1 MSPKDEIHFS
11 GSSRGPERCSVSDN
25 CFVPI
30 RKRSGHRRGAVACV
44 LLAGFLSAIGFAGD
58 ITVPAPPKK
67 AQAAETPFSLRQGY
81 MIVVEGR
88 VADLDRLNLVIDTGT
103 NPSMIDKSIS
113 DKLSLKGSQ
122 RGLSLF
128 NKDLASETVML
139 PDLELG
145 PLHRV
150 NLAVMVADFSKIGK
164 ELGIRVDG
172 VIGLD
177 VLGASSFTLDYQ
189 KNRIL
194 FHASHERHSTSFAAG
209 PQFITVNL
217 KTGGKD
223 LRMLLDTGTP
233 QLILFNDS
241 LRNLD
246 YDWLAA
252 TGTGQNI
259 SGTVAY
265 GTIILPSA
273 KLGSEDFGP
282 QRASVVASQKSAE
295 TSYDGLIGVAFLR
308 PKQLSFDFDR
318 QILGW
323 SN

>member
-1 MSPKDEIHFS
+1 MSKNEVNLS
-11 GSSRGPERCSVSDN
+11 GSSRGTESRSVFEN
-25 CFVPI
+25 CFARI
-30 RKRSGHRRGAVACV
+30 RKRSGHRRGAVASV
-44 LLAGFLSAIGFAGD
+44 LLAGFLSAMCLAGD

-67 AQAAETPFSLRQGY
+67 EQAAEIPFSLRQGY
-81 MIVVEGR
+81 MIVVKGR
-88 VADLDRLNLVIDTGT
+88 VADLDGLNLLLDTGT
-103 NPSMIDKSIS
+103 SPSMVDKSVS
-113 DKLSLKGSQ
+113 DKLNLKGIQ
-122 RGLSLF
+122 RGISLF

-139 PDLELG
+139 PALELG
-145 PLHRV
+145 PLHRA
-150 NLAVMVADFSKIGK
+150 NLPVMVADFSKIGK
-164 ELGIRVDG
+164 GLGIRVDG

-177 VLGASSFTLDYQ
+177 VLGATSFTIDYQ

-194 FHASHERHSTSFAAG
+194 FHASQQRHSASFAAG
-209 PQFITVNL
+209 PQLITVNL

-233 QLILFNDS
+233 QLILFSDS

-246 YDWLAA
+246 YDWSAA
-252 TGTGQNI
+252 TGSGQNI

-265 GTIILPSA
+265 GTIILPGA
-273 KLGSEDFGP
+273 KLGGEDVGP
-282 QRASVVASQKSAE
+282 QRVSVVASQKN
-295 TSYDGLIGVAFLR
+295 TGTNCDGLIGVAFLH

>member
-1 MSPKDEIHFS
+1 M
-11 GSSRGPERCSVSDN
+11 C
-25 CFVPI
+25 
-30 RKRSGHRRGAVACV
+30 
-44 LLAGFLSAIGFAGD
+44 LAGD
-58 ITVPAPPKK
+58 ITVPASPKK
-67 AQAAETPFSLRQGY
+67 AQAAEIPFSLRQGY

-88 VADLDRLNLVIDTGT
+88 VADLDRVNLVIDTGT

-113 DKLSLKGSQ
+113 DKLNLKGIQ

-128 NKDLASETVML
+128 NKDLSSETVML
-139 PDLELG
+139 PDLALG
-145 PLHRV
+145 PLRRV
-150 NLAVMVADFSKIGK
+150 NLPVMVADFSKIGNG
-164 ELGIRVDG
+164 LGVRVDG

-177 VLGASSFTLDYQ
+177 VLGATSFTIDYQ
-189 KNRIL
+189 RNRLL
-194 FHASHERHSTSFAAG
+194 FHASQERHSAPFSAG
-209 PQFITVNL
+209 PQFISVNL
-217 KTGGKD
+217 KMGGKD

-233 QLILFNDS
+233 HLILFSDS

-246 YDWLAA
+246 YNWSAA

-265 GTIILPSA
+265 ETIILPYA
-273 KLGSEDFGP
+273 KLGGEDVGP
-282 QRASVVASQKSAE
+282 QRVSVVASQKGRE
-295 TSYDGLIGVAFLR
+295 PIYDGLIGVGFLR

>member
-1 MSPKDEIHFS
+1 MSKDEVNFS
-11 GSSRGPERCSVSDN
+11 RSSRRTERRSASDN
-25 CFVPI
+25 CFARI
-30 RKRSGHRRGAVACV
+30 RRRSGCRRSAVAHV
-44 LLAGFLSAIGFAGD
+44 LLAGFLSATCLAGD
-58 ITVPAPPKK
+58 ITVPSPPKK
-67 AQAAETPFSLRQGY
+67 AQAAEIPFSLRQGY

-88 VADLDRLNLVIDTGT
+88 VADLDRLNFVIDTGT

-113 DKLSLKGSQ
+113 DKLNLKGIQ
-122 RGLSLF
+122 RGLSLL

-145 PLHRV
+145 LLHRV
-150 NLAVMVADFSKIGK
+150 NLPVMVEDFSKIGK
-164 ELGIRVDG
+164 GLGIRVDG

-177 VLGASSFTLDYQ
+177 VLGATSFTIDYQ

-194 FHASHERHSTSFAAG
+194 FHASHERHSAPFAAG

-217 KTGGKD
+217 KTGGRD

-233 QLILFNDS
+233 HLILFSDS

-246 YDWLAA
+246 YDWSAA
-252 TGTGQNI
+252 SGTGQNI

-265 GTIILPSA
+265 GTIILPGA
-273 KLGSEDFGP
+273 KLGGEDVGP
-282 QRASVVASQKSAE
+282 QRVSVVASQKSAE
-295 TSYDGLIGVAFLR
+295 TNYDGLIGVAFLH
-308 PKQLSFDFDR
+308 PKRLSFDFDR

>member
-1 MSPKDEIHFS
+1 L
-11 GSSRGPERCSVSDN
+11 VSDQ
-25 CFVPI
+25 CFAWIGKPSGY
-30 RKRSGHRRGAVACV
+30 RRSVVAYV
-44 LLAGFLSAIGFAGD
+44 LFAGFLSAISFAGD
-58 ITVPAPPKK
+58 ISVPAAVKK
-67 AQAAETPFSLRQGY
+67 AQAAEIPFNLRQGY

-113 DKLSLKGSQ
+113 DKLNLKGIQ

-128 NKDLASETVML
+128 NKDLTSEAVML
-139 PDLELG
+139 PVFELG
-145 PLHRV
+145 PVHRV
-150 NLAVMVADFSKIGK
+150 NLPVMVADFSKIGK
-164 ELGIRVDG
+164 GLGIRIDG

-177 VLGASSFTLDYQ
+177 VLGATSFTIDYQ

-194 FHASHERHSTSFAAG
+194 FHASQERHSASFAAG

-217 KTGGKD
+217 KSGGKD

-233 QLILFNDS
+233 RLILFTDS
-241 LRNLD
+241 LRSLD
-246 YDWLAA
+246 YDWAAA

-265 GTIILPSA
+265 GTIILPRA
-273 KLGSEDFGP
+273 NLGGEDVGP
-282 QRASVVASQKSAE
+282 QRVSVVASRKSTE
-295 TSYDGLIGVAFLR
+295 TNYDGLIGVAFLR
-308 PKQLSFDFDR
+308 PKHLSFDFDR

-323 SN
+323 SD

>member
-1 MSPKDEIHFS
+1 M
-11 GSSRGPERCSVSDN
+11 G
-25 CFVPI
+25 
-30 RKRSGHRRGAVACV
+30 
-44 LLAGFLSAIGFAGD
+44 LAGD

-67 AQAAETPFSLRQGY
+67 VQAAEIPFSLRQGY
-81 MIVVEGR
+81 MIMVEGR

-103 NPSMIDKSIS
+103 NPSMIDKSIA
-113 DKLSLKGSQ
+113 DKLNLKGIQ

-145 PLHRV
+145 HWHRA
-150 NLAVMVADFSKIGK
+150 NLQVMVADFSKIGK
-164 ELGIRVDG
+164 GLGVRVDG
-172 VIGLD
+172 VLGLD
-177 VLGASSFTLDYQ
+177 VLGATSFTIDYQ
-189 KNRIL
+189 KSRIL
-194 FHASHERHSTSFAAG
+194 FHASQERYSASFAAG

-233 QLILFNDS
+233 RLILFSDS

-246 YDWLAA
+246 YNWSAA

-259 SGTVAY
+259 SGTVPY
-265 GTIILPSA
+265 ETIILPHA
-273 KLGSEDFGP
+273 KLGGEDVGP
-282 QRASVVASQKSAE
+282 QPVSVVASQKSRE
-295 TSYDGLIGVAFLR
+295 IMYDGLIGVAFLHPR
-308 PKQLSFDFDR
+308 QLSFDFDR

-323 SN
+323 SD

>member
-1 MSPKDEIHFS
+1 MSEGEVNFS
-11 GSSRGPERCSVSDN
+11 GSSRRTERGSVSYN
-25 CFVPI
+25 CFARI
-30 RKRSGHRRGAVACV
+30 RKRSEHQRSGAAYV
-44 LLAGFLSAIGFAGD
+44 LFAGVLSAICLAGD

-67 AQAAETPFSLRQGY
+67 AQAAEIPFSLRQGY

-88 VADLDRLNLVIDTGT
+88 VADFDRLNLLIDTGT

-113 DKLSLKGSQ
+113 DRLNLKGIQ

-128 NKDLASETVML
+128 NKDLSSETVML

-150 NLAVMVADFSKIGK
+150 NLPVMVADFSKIGK
-164 ELGIRVDG
+164 GLGVRVDG

-177 VLGASSFTLDYQ
+177 VLGATSFTIDYQ
-189 KNRIL
+189 KNRLL
-194 FHASHERHSTSFAAG
+194 FHASQERHSAPFAAG
-209 PQFITVNL
+209 PQFISVNL
-217 KTGGKD
+217 KTGRKD

-233 QLILFNDS
+233 HVILFSDS

-246 YDWLAA
+246 YNWSAA

-259 SGTVAY
+259 SGTVACE
-265 GTIILPSA
+265 TIILPGA
-273 KLGSEDFGP
+273 NLGGEDVGP
-282 QRASVVASQKSAE
+282 QRVSVVASQKSRE
-295 TSYDGLIGVAFLR
+295 LIYDGLIGVAFLR

>member
-1 MSPKDEIHFS
+1 MSKNEFNFS
-11 GSSRGPERCSVSDN
+11 RPSRRAERQSVSDQ
-25 CFVPI
+25 CFARI
-30 RKRSGHRRGAVACV
+30 RKPSGYGRSAVAYV
-44 LLAGFLSAIGFAGD
+44 LFAGFLSAISLAGD
-58 ITVPAPPKK
+58 ITVPAPAKK
-67 AQAAETPFSLRQGY
+67 AQAVEIPFNLRQGY
-81 MIVVEGR
+81 LIVVEGR
-88 VADLDRLNLVIDTGT
+88 VAEFDRLNLVIDTGT

-113 DKLSLKGSQ
+113 DKLKLKGIQ
-122 RGLSLF
+122 RSLSLF
-128 NKDLASETVML
+128 NKDLTSETVML

-150 NLAVMVADFSKIGK
+150 NLAVMVADFSRIGK
-164 ELGIRVDG
+164 GLGIRVDG

-177 VLGASSFTLDYQ
+177 VLGATSFTIDYQ
-189 KNRIL
+189 KSRIM
-194 FHASHERHSTSFAAG
+194 FHASQERHSASFAAG

-217 KTGGKD
+217 KSGGKD
-223 LRMLLDTGTP
+223 LRLLLDTGTP
-233 QLILFNDS
+233 HLILFTDS

-246 YDWLAA
+246 YDWSAA

-265 GTIILPSA
+265 GTIILPRA
-273 KLGSEDFGP
+273 NLGGEDVGP
-282 QRASVVASQKSAE
+282 QRVSVVASRKSTE
-295 TSYDGLIGVAFLR
+295 TNYDGLIGVAFLR

>member
-1 MSPKDEIHFS
+1 
-11 GSSRGPERCSVSDN
+11 
-25 CFVPI
+25 
-30 RKRSGHRRGAVACV
+30 
-44 LLAGFLSAIGFAGD
+44 LLTAFLSAICLAGD

-67 AQAAETPFSLRQGY
+67 VQAQIPFSLRQGY

-103 NPSMIDKSIS
+103 SPSMIDKSIA
-113 DKLSLKGSQ
+113 DKLNLNGIQ

-128 NKDLASETVML
+128 NKDLESETVML

-150 NLAVMVADFSKIGK
+150 KLPVMVADFSKIGK
-164 ELGIRVDG
+164 RLGIRVDG

-177 VLGASSFTLDYQ
+177 VLGATNFTIDYQ

-194 FHASHERHSTSFAAG
+194 FHASQEPHAASFAAG
-209 PQFITVNL
+209 PQFIVVNL

-233 QLILFNDS
+233 QLILFSDS

-246 YDWLAA
+246 YDWSAA

-265 GTIILPSA
+265 ATIILPRA
-273 KLGSEDFGP
+273 NLGGEDVGP
-282 QRASVVASQKSAE
+282 QRVSVVASQKSRQ
-295 TSYDGLIGVAFLR
+295 SNYDGLVGVAFLH

-323 SN
+323 NN